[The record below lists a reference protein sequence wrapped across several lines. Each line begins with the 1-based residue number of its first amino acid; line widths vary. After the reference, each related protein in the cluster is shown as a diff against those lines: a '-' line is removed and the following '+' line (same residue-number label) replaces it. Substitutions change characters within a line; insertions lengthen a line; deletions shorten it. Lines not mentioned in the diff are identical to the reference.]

1 MFARTRLSGSARALC
16 AVLFTIAL
24 WMVPPERAH
33 AQSGGTEVDVA
44 LVLAVDISYS
54 MDPEEL
60 ALQRQGYVEALR
72 SREFQDALAKG
83 MIGKVAIAY
92 VEWAGSQ
99 TFRIIAPWTIVEG
112 PESAAE
118 LSSRIAKA
126 DMQRAYRTSIASAI
140 DRSVELL
147 ETSGIRALRR
157 VIDISGDGPNNQG
170 RWVTQARDDAVAKGI
185 TINGLPIL
193 IKRPGY
199 MDIADL
205 DEYYRECVIGGQ
217 NAFVVPIRSAEQ
229 FALAIRT
236 KLVLEIASTPPP
248 ARVIDLTD
256 AGADITAVPVQSR
269 EQDRSNISC
278 AVGERQWQDRMGN

>member
-1 MFARTRLSGSARALC
+1 MFARTRLSGSALALG
-16 AVLFTIAL
+16 AVLFAIAL
-24 WMVPPERAH
+24 WMVPPEQAR

-60 ALQRQGYVEALR
+60 ALQRQGYIEALR
-72 SREFQDALAKG
+72 SREFHEALAKG

-99 TFRIIAPWTIVEG
+99 TFRVIAPWTIVEG

-118 LSSRIAKA
+118 LASRISKA

-147 ETSGIRALRR
+147 ESSGVRALRR

-170 RWVTQARDDAVAKGI
+170 RWVTHARDDAVAKGI

-199 MDIADL
+199 MDIAEL
-205 DEYYRECVIGGQ
+205 DEYYRDCVIGGQ
-217 NAFVVPIRSAEQ
+217 NAFVVPIRTIDQ
-229 FALAIRT
+229 FATAIRT

-248 ARVIDLTD
+248 ARMIDL
-256 AGADITAVPVQSR
+256 ARSEADTILPAQSQPR
-269 EQDRSNISC
+269 DRSNVSC

>member
-1 MFARTRLSGSARALC
+1 MFARTRLSGSALILGFAL
-16 AVLFTIAL
+16 FAL
-24 WMVPPERAH
+24 AHWMIPPERAQ
-33 AQSGGTEVDVA
+33 AQASSTEVDVA

-72 SREFQDALAKG
+72 SREFHEALAKG

-99 TFRIIAPWTIVEG
+99 TFRVLAPWTIVEG

-118 LSSRIAKA
+118 LASRIAKS
-126 DMQRAYRTSIASAI
+126 DIQRAYRTSIASAI
-140 DRSVELL
+140 DRSVDLL
-147 ETSGIRALRR
+147 ETSGVKAMRR

-170 RWVTQARDDAVAKGI
+170 RWVTHARDDAVAKGI

-217 NAFVVPIRSAEQ
+217 NAFVVPIRAAEQ

-236 KLVLEIASTPPP
+236 KLVLEIATAPPP
-248 ARVIDLTD
+248 AQMIDLTD
-256 AGADITAVPVQSR
+256 AAADTTALPVQSR
-269 EQDRSNISC
+269 ERDRSNISC

>member
-1 MFARTRLSGSARALC
+1 MFARTARLSGSALTLGAALF
-16 AVLFTIAL
+16 AIAL
-24 WMVPPERAH
+24 WLAPPERAQ
-33 AQSGGTEVDVA
+33 AQSGSTEVDVA

-60 ALQRQGYVEALR
+60 TLQRQGYVEALR
-72 SREFQDALAKG
+72 SREFHEAVAKG

-126 DMQRAYRTSIASAI
+126 DIQRAYRTSIASAI
-140 DRSVELL
+140 DRSVELI
-147 ETSGIRALRR
+147 ETSGLRPLR
-157 VIDISGDGPNNQG
+157 KVIDISGDGPNNQG
-170 RWVTQARDDAVAKGI
+170 RWVTHARDDAVAKGI

-199 MDIADL
+199 MDIAEL
-205 DEYYRECVIGGQ
+205 DEYYRECVIGGP
-217 NAFVVPIRSAEQ
+217 NSFVIPIRTIDQ
-229 FALAIRT
+229 FAAAIRT
-236 KLVLEIASTPPP
+236 KLVQEIASAPPP
-248 ARVIDLTD
+248 ARMIDIETD
-256 AGADITAVPVQSR
+256 PDGRMVPVPAQAQER
-269 EQDRSNISC
+269 ANVSC

>member
-1 MFARTRLSGSARALC
+1 MLCLALFA
-16 AVLFTIAL
+16 IAL
-24 WMVPPERAH
+24 WMVPPEQARAQT
-33 AQSGGTEVDVA
+33 ASPEVDVA

-60 ALQRQGYVEALR
+60 ALQRQGYVDALR
-72 SREFQDALAKG
+72 SREFQEALAKG

-99 TFRIIAPWTIVEG
+99 TFRVIAPWTIVEG

-170 RWVTQARDDAVAKGI
+170 RWVTHARDDAVAKGI

-199 MDIADL
+199 MDIAEL

-248 ARVIDLTD
+248 AQMIDLTE
-256 AGADITAVPVQSR
+256 AGSEAITTPVQSK
-269 EQDRSNISC
+269 EQDRPNVSC